1 MLSGLGDR
9 REVAREEPNSP
20 GRTEEAAT
28 SLRRSL
34 VAGEPASAA
43 HRAQGAGQGRGYAQ
57 RSTPDAARRTRRRLG
72 PVSGRRACQ
81 SLLTF
86 ANHGVPRMAVAHR
99 SRKRAPGG
107 VSNSESFR
115 ADSAPA
121 PPRPPCPRPT
131 QPLSPR
137 PAPAPRYPAGKAS
150 GPDS

>member
-20 GRTEEAAT
+20 GQTEEAAT

-99 SRKRAPGG
+99 SPQEGAGGRVQQRKFPSGLGPG
-107 VSNSESFR
+107 
-115 ADSAPA
+115 PA
-121 PPRPPCPRPT
+121 PPAVSPPNT
-131 QPLSPR
+131 APLSPPR
-137 PAPAPRYPAGKAS
+137 PRTPLPSWQGVRS
-150 GPDS
+150 